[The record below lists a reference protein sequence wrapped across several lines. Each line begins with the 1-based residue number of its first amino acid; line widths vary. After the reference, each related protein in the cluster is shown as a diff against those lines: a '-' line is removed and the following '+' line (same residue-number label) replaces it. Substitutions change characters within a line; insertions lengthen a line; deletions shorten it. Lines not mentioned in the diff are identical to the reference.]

1 MTVADNTSRN
11 QYTATSGQTVFAYTF
26 EIVDK
31 GDIVV
36 LQNGTTLSEG
46 TNYTVSGVGAENG
59 GNITLTVGA
68 TAGDILTLY
77 RDMPYARTQ
86 NYTNSGDFLASEVNS
101 DFDNLW
107 LAGEQTNRSFS
118 QSIRKP
124 ITDSDSISMELP
136 EAASRTNSFLTFDS
150 TGAVS
155 VESLSTGTGPT
166 VIGRQQFTGDGTTTV
181 FTLAATSSSAAAV
194 IYIDGVYQEQ
204 ETYTVVGTT
213 LTFTEAPPTNASIEV
228 LAYKITDV
236 GTTDANSVT
245 YTPAGTGA
253 VQTTVQTKLRE
264 SVSVKDFG
272 AVGDGV
278 TDDTAAIQAAMD
290 YANAL
295 YAESLEFPKG
305 LQYPDLM
312 IPSGIYVVSDTLHPT
327 TTDGRGYPNLV
338 GAVPGSVTI
347 EWRDT
352 SGTPKPLIDLYNKGE
367 NFNMTNIR
375 TYVDDSTYTLPSVW
389 VKSTGFLDHDANFTG
404 CYFGIC
410 DTAWIQYGGVTNANL
425 HDFRGEATNST
436 GIRITNEAGD
446 ESFNRLLRLQNWTMH
461 ARNSDALDMSSIVHI
476 SLGTND
482 SYTVHMDG
490 QRIEIDFE
498 AVSTSRFDFVKVD
511 GATTQSP
518 AVNLAVDFGGLQT
531 NLGAYTGTLGG
542 ILSSTTGNIDVGVQF
557 RNFRPEELDE
567 FVSGNISNLADWP
580 ATTDYANKVLNFN
593 FATSANAKTF
603 IRTLESERLEAEL
616 IGVGTDSPVKEIH
629 VSNTGNPAIRVQ
641 DTDGTNQFSQIGHS
655 NGAFVYLSRNNT
667 SNGIHKWESQT
678 NVATTEIA
686 RFDANQNFLLGG
698 TNSPA
703 PATKSFAIFN
713 GVAPT
718 SSVTDGC
725 LLYAEDVSSSS
736 ELKVRDEAGNVT
748 TLSPHNFELIP
759 EGPSEDMAWSYYSEK
774 NGKRINVDMLRLA
787 RLVEQISGEKIVF
800 ED

>member
-68 TAGDILTLY
+68 TAGDIMTLY
-77 RDMPYARTQ
+77 RDMAYVRTQ
-86 NYTNSGDFLASEVNS
+86 NYADSGDFLASEVNS

-655 NGAFVYLSRNNT
+655 NGAFVYLSSNNT